1 MINKIY
7 ISDFE
12 KENILNQHKRINE
25 STGTLS
31 LGGFVLNDLGVGISG
46 CSVSLIKDN
55 KYATTTSINPQI
67 TLVDGSFKFENL
79 NEGTYEIGVDPY
91 DSKSPDGTSYSTP
104 KRSDNT
110 VELKVSIQDF
120 KITLK
125 SSTKNLDEVTI
136 AQLLVT
142 ILDFNFLDESN
153 KKIPNVS
160 YELFEDK
167 KITSIGKFESL
178 DGTSNLTFN
187 GKSKEVLLPDKDFTT
202 DKNTMSSFYT
212 ILPGVCVDNKSL
224 DIRCIVKGYEVK
236 KDKINI
242 CLNNGSFQVSKTIN
256 GDISECTPLGKPTR
270 NEKSTN
276 SNIFNI
282 ILKKIK
288 TSLTILTKDGQ
299 NSVLPEVTVDI
310 YKDKLRKDLLK
321 TIVTNQEG
329 LGDHILYDGEI
340 STIDNKGKTL
350 ELYFNLK
357 KDGYET
363 MFKSQKVDYNKNNK
377 IEFELEIIPPP
388 QPTPPPKPPKVFTLS
403 KRACVRLTR
412 RLRVDM
418 HKVDKRGVS
427 FDDLGGRSEIMKR
440 AEEVKDCY
448 VKYKDDYSDK
458 QKRYVKNLVNVQGNL
473 EPFRL
478 LFNREEMNIV
488 YRTGRFESI
497 DDIYIKNN
505 TMGISDTIRNVISEY
520 VDNKKIK
527 IQESKIINNRFKFVI
542 ENFNL
547 KYKKGRATSYRYLVE
562 EKKTLINNGYSRD
575 LVNESFLDIMGT
587 LYGSEGNNVLS
598 DVKLRLGEKIALQVK
613 DKEQEHSMIITAFN
627 EIPEEVIERAIK
639 ENRVD
644 ELSGLIA
651 TKALSSYKTQFGDGG
666 ISGLMIASVDEN
678 KFKAEVAK
686 LIEPAIKEIT
696 TKMDDQFKKVKDVV
710 GGMNN
715 VTA

>member
-25 STGTLS
+25 ATGTLS
-31 LGGFVLNDLGVGISG
+31 LGGFVVNDLSVGVSG
-46 CSVSLIKDN
+46 CLVSLIKDN
-55 KYATTTSINPQI
+55 KIVVTQNTIA
-67 TLVDGSFKFENL
+67 DGSFKFENL
-79 NEGTYEIGVDPY
+79 DAGNYEIGVDPFNS
-91 DSKSPDGTSYSTP
+91 DYSRP
-104 KRSDNT
+104 KRSDNPT
-110 VELKVSIQDF
+110 VELKVSIEDF
-120 KITLK
+120 EIILK
-125 SSTKNLDEVTI
+125 SSTLTFDEATI
-136 AQLLVT
+136 SVIKVT

-187 GKSKEVLLPDKDFTT
+187 GNSKEALLPSKEFTT
-202 DKNTMSSFYT
+202 DKKTISSFYT
-212 ILPGVCVDNKSL
+212 TLTGSCVGNKSL
-224 DIRCIVKGYEVK
+224 DIGCIVKGYEVNEQK
-236 KDKINI
+236 LKI
-242 CLNNGSFQVSKTIN
+242 CLNNGSYKVSRTTN
-256 GDISECTPLGKPTR
+256 GDISVNTPIDNEIPTR
-270 NEKSTN
+270 KGNNPT
-276 SNIFNI
+276 NIFNI
-282 ILKKIK
+282 TIKKIK

-299 NSVLPEVTVDI
+299 KAVLPGVTVDI

-329 LGDHILYDGEI
+329 LGNHILYDGEI
-340 STIDNKGKTL
+340 STIDNKGKTP

-363 MFKSQKVDYNKNNK
+363 MFKSQKVDYNINNK

-388 QPTPPPKPPKVFTLS
+388 QPTPPPKPPKVFTLT

-412 RLRVDM
+412 RLRLDM
-418 HKVDKRGVS
+418 HKVDKKGVS
-427 FDDLGGRSEIMKR
+427 FDDLGGRSQIMKR

-448 VKYKDDYSDK
+448 VKYKDDYSDS
-458 QKRYVKNLVNVQGNL
+458 QKSYVKNLLNVQSNL

-488 YRTGRFESI
+488 YRTGHFESI

-547 KYKKGRATSYRYLVE
+547 KYKKGRSTSYRYLVE

-666 ISGLMIASVDEN
+666 ISELMIASVDEN

>member
-25 STGTLS
+25 AIGSLS

-46 CSVSLIKDN
+46 CSVSLIKDS
-55 KYATTTSINPQI
+55 KYAITTSINPQN
-67 TLVDGSFKFENL
+67 TLDDGSFKFENL
-79 NEGTYEIGVDPY
+79 DEGRYEIGVDP
-91 DSKSPDGTSYSTP
+91 DNPNYSTP
-104 KRSDNT
+104 KRADNT
-110 VELKVSIQDF
+110 VNLEVSKQDF
-120 KITLK
+120 KIILK
-125 SSTKNLDEVTI
+125 SSTKDLAEVTTSMI
-136 AQLLVT
+136 KVT

-167 KITSIGKFESL
+167 KIASIGKFESL

-187 GKSKEVLLPDKDFTT
+187 GNSKEALLPGKDFTT

-212 ILPGVCVDNKSL
+212 ILSGSCVGDNSL
-224 DIRCIVKGYEVK
+224 YIGCKVKGYE
-236 KDKINI
+236 INEQKLKI
-242 CLNNGSFQVSKTIN
+242 CLNNGIYKVSKTTN
-256 GDISECTPLGKPTR
+256 GDISKYIPLFKPTR
-270 NEKSTN
+270 NEKHPN

-299 NSVLPEVTVDI
+299 NSVLPGVTVDI
-310 YKDKLRKDLLK
+310 YKDKLRKELLK

-329 LGDHILYDGEI
+329 LGNHILYDGEI
-340 STIDNKGKTL
+340 TIDNKDKP

-363 MFKSQKVDYNKNNK
+363 MFKSQTVDYNKNNNIDFK
-377 IEFELEIIPPP
+377 LDIIPPP

-412 RLRVDM
+412 KLRVDM
-418 HKVDKRGVS
+418 HNVDKKGVS
-427 FDDLGGRSEIMKR
+427 FEDLGGRSQIMKR

-458 QKRYVKNLVNVQGNL
+458 QKRYVKNLVNVQSNL

-488 YRTGRFESI
+488 YSTGRFESV

-547 KYKKGRATSYRYLVE
+547 KYKKGRTTSYRYLVE

-598 DVKLRLGEKIALQVK
+598 DVKLRLGEKIASQVK

>member
-46 CSVSLIKDN
+46 CLVSLIKDN
-55 KYATTTSINPQI
+55 KYATTTSINPQT

-91 DSKSPDGTSYSTP
+91 DFKSSDGTSYSTP

-598 DVKLRLGEKIALQVK
+598 DVKLRLGEKIASQVK

>member
-7 ISDFE
+7 ISEFE

-25 STGTLS
+25 AIGSLS

-55 KYATTTSINPQI
+55 KYVKTTNSPQD

-79 NEGTYEIGVDPY
+79 DEGTYEIGVDPY
-91 DSKSPDGTSYSTP
+91 NSNYSTP
-104 KRSDNT
+104 KRADNT
-110 VELKVSIQDF
+110 VDLKVSIQDF
-120 KITLK
+120 KIKLK
-125 SSTKNLDEVTI
+125 SSTKDLAEVTTSLI
-136 AQLLVT
+136 KVT

-167 KITSIGKFESL
+167 KIASIGKFESL
-178 DGTSNLTFN
+178 DGNSNLTFN
-187 GKSKEVLLPDKDFTT
+187 GNSKEALLPGKDFTT

-212 ILPGVCVDNKSL
+212 ILSGSCVGDNSL
-224 DIRCIVKGYEVK
+224 YIGCKVKGYEVNEQK
-236 KDKINI
+236 LKI
-242 CLNNGSFQVSKTIN
+242 CLNNGIYKVSKTTN
-256 GDISECTPLGKPTR
+256 GDISEYKPLEKPTR
-270 NEKSTN
+270 SDKYPN

-299 NSVLPEVTVDI
+299 KAVLPGVTVDI
-310 YKDKLRKDLLK
+310 YKDKLRKELLK

-340 STIDNKGKTL
+340 STIDNKDKP

-377 IEFELEIIPPP
+377 IEFELDIIPPP
-388 QPTPPPKPPKVFTLS
+388 QPTPPPKVFTLS

-418 HKVDKRGVS
+418 HNVDKKGVS
-427 FDDLGGRSEIMKR
+427 FEDLGGRSQIMKR

-458 QKRYVKNLVNVQGNL
+458 QKRYVKNLVNVQSNL

-488 YRTGRFESI
+488 YSTGRFESV

-547 KYKKGRATSYRYLVE
+547 KYKKGRTTSYRYLVE

-598 DVKLRLGEKIALQVK
+598 DVKLRLGEKIASQVK

>member
-7 ISDFE
+7 ISEFE

-25 STGTLS
+25 STGSLS
-31 LGGFVLNDLGVGISG
+31 LGGRVVNDLDVGVSG
-46 CSVSLIKDN
+46 CSVSLIKDS
-55 KYATTTSINPQI
+55 KYATTTSINPQN
-67 TLVDGSFKFENL
+67 TLADGSFKFENL
-79 NEGTYEIGVDPY
+79 DEGKYEIGVDP
-91 DSKSPDGTSYSTP
+91 DNPNYSTP
-104 KRSDNT
+104 KRADNT
-110 VELKVSIQDF
+110 VENLNVSIQDF
-120 KITLK
+120 KIILK
-125 SSTKNLDEVTI
+125 SSTKDLAEVTTSLI
-136 AQLLVT
+136 KVT

-167 KITSIGKFESL
+167 KIASIGKFESL

-187 GKSKEVLLPDKDFTT
+187 GTSKEALLPDKDFTT

-212 ILPGVCVDNKSL
+212 ILPGSCVGDNSL
-224 DIRCIVKGYEVK
+224 YIGCKVKGYEVNEQK
-236 KDKINI
+236 LKI
-242 CLNNGSFQVSKTIN
+242 CLNNGTYKVSKTTN
-256 GDISECTPLGKPTR
+256 GDISQCIPLEKPTR
-270 NEKSTN
+270 SGKYPN

-299 NSVLPEVTVDI
+299 NSVLPGVTVDI
-310 YKDKLRKDLLK
+310 YKDKLRKELLK

-329 LGDHILYDGEI
+329 LGNHILYDGEI
-340 STIDNKGKTL
+340 TIDNKDKP

-363 MFKSQKVDYNKNNK
+363 MFKSQTVDYNKNNK
-377 IEFELEIIPPP
+377 IDFKLDIIPPP

-418 HKVDKRGVS
+418 HKVDKKGVS
-427 FDDLGGRSEIMKR
+427 FEDLGGRSQIMKR

-458 QKRYVKNLVNVQGNL
+458 QKRYVKNLVNVQSNL

-488 YRTGRFESI
+488 YSTGRFESV

-547 KYKKGRATSYRYLVE
+547 KYKKGRTTSYRYLVE

-598 DVKLRLGEKIALQVK
+598 DVKLRLGEKIASQVK

-666 ISGLMIASVDEN
+666 ISELMIASVDEN

-715 VTA
+715 VTT

>member
-25 STGTLS
+25 AIGTLS

-46 CSVSLIKDN
+46 CLVSLIKDN
-55 KYATTTSINPQI
+55 KIVI
-67 TLVDGSFKFENL
+67 TQNTIADGSFKFENL
-79 NEGTYEIGVDPY
+79 DAGNYEIGVDPFNPDY
-91 DSKSPDGTSYSTP
+91 SKPN
-104 KRSDNT
+104 KADN
-110 VELKVSIQDF
+110 KVVLNGSIQDF

-125 SSTKNLDEVTI
+125 SSTKDLDEVTV
-136 AQLLVT
+136 LSLKVT

-187 GKSKEVLLPDKDFTT
+187 GNSKEALLPGEDFTT
-202 DKNTMSSFYT
+202 DKNTISSFYT
-212 ILPGVCVDNKSL
+212 TLPGSCVGDNSL
-224 DIRCIVKGYEVK
+224 YIGCKVKGYEVNEQK
-236 KDKINI
+236 LKI
-242 CLNNGSFQVSKTIN
+242 CLNNGSYKVSRTTN
-256 GDISECTPLGKPTR
+256 GVNTPIDNAIPTR
-270 NEKSTN
+270 NENNPN

-340 STIDNKGKTL
+340 STIDNKGKTP

-427 FDDLGGRSEIMKR
+427 FDDLGGSSQIMKR

-448 VKYKDDYSDK
+448 VKYKDDYSDR
-458 QKRYVKNLVNVQGNL
+458 QKRYVKNLVNVQSNL

-488 YRTGRFESI
+488 YSTGRFESI

-547 KYKKGRATSYRYLVE
+547 KYKKGRTTSYRYLVE

-666 ISGLMIASVDEN
+666 ISELMIASVDEN

>member
-7 ISDFE
+7 ISEFE

-25 STGTLS
+25 STGSLS
-31 LGGFVLNDLGVGISG
+31 LGGFVLNDLGVGVPG
-46 CSVSLIKDN
+46 CSVSLIKD
-55 KYATTTSINPQI
+55 KKIVI
-67 TLVDGSFKFENL
+67 TQNTIADGSFKFENL
-79 NEGTYEIGVDPY
+79 DEGKYEISVNPFNDEY
-91 DSKSPDGTSYSTP
+91 KSSERTENP
-104 KRSDNT
+104 
-110 VELKVSIQDF
+110 VELKDSIKDF
-120 KITLK
+120 KIILK
-125 SSTKNLDEVTI
+125 SRTQEIDEVYAI
-136 AQLLVT
+136 ALQVT

-167 KITSIGKFESL
+167 KIASIGKFESL

-187 GKSKEVLLPDKDFTT
+187 GNTKEALLPGKNFTT
-202 DKNTMSSFYT
+202 DKNTTSSFYT
-212 ILPGVCVDNKSL
+212 KSTKFCVVNKSL
-224 DIRCIVKGYEVK
+224 DIKCIVKGYEVK
-236 KDKINI
+236 KEIINI
-242 CLNNGSFQVSKTIN
+242 CLNNGAYTVSRTTN
-256 GDISECTPLGKPTR
+256 GDISECTPVLDNIKNKFKEPTR
-270 NEKSTN
+270 LDPN

-282 ILKKIK
+282 KLKKIK

-299 NSVLPEVTVDI
+299 NSVLPGVTVDI
-310 YKDKLRKDLLK
+310 YKDKLRKELLK

-329 LGDHILYDGEI
+329 LGNHILYDGEI
-340 STIDNKGKTL
+340 TIDNKDKP

-363 MFKSQKVDYNKNNK
+363 MFKSQTVDYNKNNNIDFK
-377 IEFELEIIPPP
+377 LDIIPPP

-403 KRACVRLTR
+403 KGACVKLTR
-412 RLRVDM
+412 RLRRDM
-418 HKVDKRGVS
+418 HKVDKKGVS
-427 FDDLGGRSEIMKR
+427 FEDLGGRSRIMKR
-440 AEEVKDCY
+440 AEVVKDCY
-448 VKYKDDYSDK
+448 VKYKDDYSDR
-458 QKRYVKNLVNVQGNL
+458 QKIYVKNLVNVQSNL

-488 YRTGRFESI
+488 YSSGRFESV

-547 KYKKGRATSYRYLVE
+547 KYKKGRTTSYRYLVE

-598 DVKLRLGEKIALQVK
+598 DVKLRLGEKIASQVK

-715 VTA
+715 VTT

>member
-12 KENILNQHKRINE
+12 KENILNQHKRVNE

-31 LGGFVLNDLGVGISG
+31 LGGFVLNDLYVGISG
-46 CSVSLIKDN
+46 CLVSLIKDN
-55 KYATTTSINPQI
+55 KIVI
-67 TLVDGSFKFENL
+67 TQNTIADGSFKFENL
-79 NEGTYEIGVDPY
+79 DAGNYEIGVDPFNS
-91 DSKSPDGTSYSTP
+91 DYSRP
-104 KRSDNT
+104 KREDNPT

-120 KITLK
+120 KIILK
-125 SSTKNLDEVTI
+125 SSIKEFAEVTTSVTK
-136 AQLLVT
+136 VT

-160 YELFEDK
+160 YELFEDN
-167 KITSIGKFESL
+167 KITSIGEFESL

-187 GKSKEVLLPDKDFTT
+187 GNSKEAVLPGKEFTT
-202 DKNTMSSFYT
+202 DKKTMSSFYT
-212 ILPGVCVDNKSL
+212 ILTGVCVDNKSL

-242 CLNNGSFQVSKTIN
+242 CLNNGSFRVSKTIN
-256 GDISECTPLGKPTR
+256 GDISECTPLEKPTR
-270 NEKSTN
+270 NEKSTT

-299 NSVLPEVTVDI
+299 NSVLPGVTVDI

-363 MFKSQKVDYNKNNK
+363 MFKSQTVNYNKNNK

-412 RLRVDM
+412 KLRDDM

-427 FDDLGGRSEIMKR
+427 FDDLGGRSQIMKR

-448 VKYKDDYSDK
+448 VKYKDDYSDR
-458 QKRYVKNLVNVQGNL
+458 QKRYVKNLLNVQSNL

-488 YRTGRFESI
+488 YPTGRFESI

-505 TMGISDTIRNVISEY
+505 TMGISDTIRNVILEY

-547 KYKKGRATSYRYLVE
+547 KYKKGRTTSYRYLVE

-666 ISGLMIASVDEN
+666 ISELMIASVDEN

>member
-7 ISDFE
+7 ISEFE

-25 STGTLS
+25 AIGSLS

-55 KYATTTSINPQI
+55 KYVKTTNSPQD

-79 NEGTYEIGVDPY
+79 DEGTYEIGVDPY
-91 DSKSPDGTSYSTP
+91 NSNYSTP
-104 KRSDNT
+104 KRADNT
-110 VELKVSIQDF
+110 VDLKVSIQDF
-120 KITLK
+120 KIKLK
-125 SSTKNLDEVTI
+125 SSTKDLAEVTTSLI
-136 AQLLVT
+136 KVT

-167 KITSIGKFESL
+167 KIASIGKFESL
-178 DGTSNLTFN
+178 DGNSNLTFN
-187 GKSKEVLLPDKDFTT
+187 GNSKEALLPSKDFTT

-212 ILPGVCVDNKSL
+212 ILSGSCVGDNSL
-224 DIRCIVKGYEVK
+224 YIGCKVKGYEVNEQK
-236 KDKINI
+236 LKI
-242 CLNNGSFQVSKTIN
+242 CLNNGIYKVSKTTN
-256 GDISECTPLGKPTR
+256 GDISEYKPLEKPTR
-270 NEKSTN
+270 SDKYPN

-282 ILKKIK
+282 TIKKIK

-299 NSVLPEVTVDI
+299 KAVLPGVTVDI
-310 YKDKLRKDLLK
+310 YKDKLRKELLK

-340 STIDNKGKTL
+340 STIDNKDKP

-377 IEFELEIIPPP
+377 IEFELDIIPPP
-388 QPTPPPKPPKVFTLS
+388 QPTPPPKVFTLS

-418 HKVDKRGVS
+418 HNVDKKGVS
-427 FDDLGGRSEIMKR
+427 FEDLGGRSQIMKR

-458 QKRYVKNLVNVQGNL
+458 QKRYVKNLVNVQSNL

-488 YRTGRFESI
+488 YSTGRFESV

-547 KYKKGRATSYRYLVE
+547 KYKKGRTTSYRYLVE

-575 LVNESFLDIMGT
+575 LVNESFLDIIGT

-598 DVKLRLGEKIALQVK
+598 DVKLRLGEKIASQVK

-666 ISGLMIASVDEN
+666 ISELMIASVDEN

-715 VTA
+715 VTT

>member
-25 STGTLS
+25 AIGSLS
-31 LGGFVLNDLGVGISG
+31 LGGFVVNDLDVGVPG
-46 CSVSLIKDN
+46 CSVSLIKD
-55 KYATTTSINPQI
+55 KKIVI
-67 TLVDGSFKFENL
+67 TQNTIADGSFKFENL
-79 NEGTYEIGVDPY
+79 DEGKYEISVNPFNDEYKSSERTENPVDLK
-91 DSKSPDGTSYSTP
+91 DSIK
-104 KRSDNT
+104 
-110 VELKVSIQDF
+110 DF
-120 KITLK
+120 KIKLK
-125 SSTKNLDEVTI
+125 SSIKDLDVVTVI
-136 AQLLVT
+136 SLKVT

-160 YELFEDK
+160 YELFENE
-167 KITSIGKFESL
+167 KIPSIGKFESL

-187 GKSKEVLLPDKDFTT
+187 GNTKEALLPGKDFTT

-212 ILPGVCVDNKSL
+212 KSTGSCVDNKSL
-224 DIRCIVKGYEVK
+224 DIECIVKGYEVK

-242 CLNNGSFQVSKTIN
+242 CLHNGAYMVSRTTN
-256 GDISECTPLGKPTR
+256 GDISEFTPLEEKEPTR
-270 NEKSTN
+270 NDTN

-299 NSVLPEVTVDI
+299 NSVLPGVTVDI
-310 YKDKLRKDLLK
+310 YKDKLRKELLK

-329 LGDHILYDGEI
+329 LGDHILNDGEI
-340 STIDNKGKTL
+340 STIDNKDRP

-377 IEFELEIIPPP
+377 IDFKLDIIPPP

-412 RLRVDM
+412 RLRMDM
-418 HKVDKRGVS
+418 HKVDKKGVS
-427 FDDLGGRSEIMKR
+427 FEDLGGRSKIMKR

-458 QKRYVKNLVNVQGNL
+458 QKRYVKNLVNVQSNL

-488 YRTGRFESI
+488 YSSGRFESV

-547 KYKKGRATSYRYLVE
+547 KYKKGRTTSYRYLVE

-598 DVKLRLGEKIALQVK
+598 DVKLRLGEKIASQVK

-715 VTA
+715 VTT

>member
-31 LGGFVLNDLGVGISG
+31 LGGFVLNDLSVGISG
-46 CSVSLIKDN
+46 CLVSLIKDN
-55 KYATTTSINPQI
+55 KIVI
-67 TLVDGSFKFENL
+67 TQNTIADGSFKFENL
-79 NEGTYEIGVDPY
+79 DEGLYQIGVNPLND
-91 DSKSPDGTSYSTP
+91 DYSTP
-104 KRSDNT
+104 KNSENT
-110 VELKVSIQDF
+110 VDLKVSIEDF
-120 KITLK
+120 EIKLK
-125 SSTKNLDEVTI
+125 SKTKDLDEVTV
-136 AQLLVT
+136 LSLKVT

-187 GKSKEVLLPDKDFTT
+187 GNSKEALLPGEAFTT
-202 DKNTMSSFYT
+202 DKNTISSFYT
-212 ILPGVCVDNKSL
+212 TLPGSCVGDNSL
-224 DIRCIVKGYEVK
+224 YIGCKVKGYEVNEQK
-236 KDKINI
+236 LKI
-242 CLNNGSFQVSKTIN
+242 CLNNGSYKVSRTTN
-256 GDISECTPLGKPTR
+256 GVNTPIDNAIPTR
-270 NEKSTN
+270 NENNPN

-282 ILKKIK
+282 TIKKIK

-340 STIDNKGKTL
+340 STIDNKGKTP

-427 FDDLGGRSEIMKR
+427 FDDLGGRSQIMKR

-458 QKRYVKNLVNVQGNL
+458 QKRYVKNLVNVQSNL

-488 YRTGRFESI
+488 YSTGRFESI

-547 KYKKGRATSYRYLVE
+547 KYKKGRSTSYRYLVE

-575 LVNESFLDIMGT
+575 LVNESFLDIIGT

-598 DVKLRLGEKIALQVK
+598 DIKLRLGEKIALQVK

-666 ISGLMIASVDEN
+666 ISELMIASVDEN

>member
-7 ISDFE
+7 ISEFE

-25 STGTLS
+25 AIGSLS

-55 KYATTTSINPQI
+55 KYVKTTNSPQD

-79 NEGTYEIGVDPY
+79 DEGTYEIGVDPY
-91 DSKSPDGTSYSTP
+91 NSNYSTP
-104 KRSDNT
+104 KRADNT
-110 VELKVSIQDF
+110 VDLKVSIQDF
-120 KITLK
+120 KIKLK
-125 SSTKNLDEVTI
+125 SSTKDLAEVTTSLI
-136 AQLLVT
+136 KVT

-167 KITSIGKFESL
+167 KIASIGKFESL
-178 DGTSNLTFN
+178 DGNSNLTFN
-187 GKSKEVLLPDKDFTT
+187 GNSKEALLPSKDFTT

-212 ILPGVCVDNKSL
+212 ILSGSCVGDNSL
-224 DIRCIVKGYEVK
+224 YIGCKVKGYEVNEQK
-236 KDKINI
+236 LKI
-242 CLNNGSFQVSKTIN
+242 CLNNGIYKVSKTTN
-256 GDISECTPLGKPTR
+256 GDISEYKPLEKPTR
-270 NEKSTN
+270 SDKYPN

-299 NSVLPEVTVDI
+299 KAVLPGVTVDI
-310 YKDKLRKDLLK
+310 YKDKLRKELLK

-340 STIDNKGKTL
+340 STIDNKDKP

-377 IEFELEIIPPP
+377 IEFELDIIPPP
-388 QPTPPPKPPKVFTLS
+388 QPTPPPKVFTLS

-418 HKVDKRGVS
+418 HNVDKKGVS
-427 FDDLGGRSEIMKR
+427 FEDLGGRSQIMKR

-458 QKRYVKNLVNVQGNL
+458 QKRYVKNLVNVQSNL

-488 YRTGRFESI
+488 YSTGRFESV

-547 KYKKGRATSYRYLVE
+547 KYKKGRTTSYRYLVE

-598 DVKLRLGEKIALQVK
+598 DVKLRLGEKIASQVK

-715 VTA
+715 VTT

>member
-25 STGTLS
+25 AIGTLS
-31 LGGFVLNDLGVGISG
+31 LGGFVLNDSGVGISG

-55 KYATTTSINPQI
+55 KIVI
-67 TLVDGSFKFENL
+67 TQNTIADGSFKFENL
-79 NEGTYEIGVDPY
+79 DAGNYEIGVDPFNSDY
-91 DSKSPDGTSYSTP
+91 SKPN
-104 KRSDNT
+104 KADN
-110 VELKVSIQDF
+110 KVVLNGSIQDF

-125 SSTKNLDEVTI
+125 SSTKELDEVTV
-136 AQLLVT
+136 LSLKVT

-187 GKSKEVLLPDKDFTT
+187 GNSKEALLPGEAFTT
-202 DKNTMSSFYT
+202 DKNTISSFYT
-212 ILPGVCVDNKSL
+212 TLPGSCVGDNSL
-224 DIRCIVKGYEVK
+224 YIGCKVKGYEVNEQK
-236 KDKINI
+236 LKI
-242 CLNNGSFQVSKTIN
+242 CLNNGSYKVSRTTN
-256 GDISECTPLGKPTR
+256 GVNTPIDNAIPTR
-270 NEKSTN
+270 SEKSTN

-299 NSVLPEVTVDI
+299 KTVLPGVTVDI

-340 STIDNKGKTL
+340 STIDNKGKTP

-448 VKYKDDYSDK
+448 VKYKDDYSDR
-458 QKRYVKNLVNVQGNL
+458 QKRYVKNLVNVQSNL

-488 YRTGRFESI
+488 YSTGRFESI

-547 KYKKGRATSYRYLVE
+547 KYKKGRSTSYRYLVE

-666 ISGLMIASVDEN
+666 ISELMIASVDEN
-678 KFKAEVAK
+678 KFKSEVAK

>member
-7 ISDFE
+7 ISEFE

-25 STGTLS
+25 STGSLS
-31 LGGFVLNDLGVGISG
+31 LGGRVVNDLDVGVSG

-55 KYATTTSINPQI
+55 KYVKTTNSPQD

-79 NEGTYEIGVDPY
+79 DEGTYEIGVDPY
-91 DSKSPDGTSYSTP
+91 NSNYSTP
-104 KRSDNT
+104 KRADNT
-110 VELKVSIQDF
+110 VDLKVSIQDF
-120 KITLK
+120 KIKLK
-125 SSTKNLDEVTI
+125 SSIKDFDEVTI
-136 AQLLVT
+136 IPLKVT

-160 YELFEDK
+160 YELFESLDG
-167 KITSIGKFESL
+167 TCIGEFESL

-187 GKSKEVLLPDKDFTT
+187 GNSKEALLPGKDFTT
-202 DKNTMSSFYT
+202 DNNTISSFYT
-212 ILPGVCVDNKSL
+212 TLPGSCVGDNSL
-224 DIRCIVKGYEVK
+224 YIGCKVKGYEVK
-236 KDKINI
+236 EQKLKI
-242 CLNNGSFQVSKTIN
+242 CLNNGAYKVSRTTNGVNTPIDNTI
-256 GDISECTPLGKPTR
+256 PTR
-270 NEKSTN
+270 NEKSPN

-299 NSVLPEVTVDI
+299 NSVLPGVTVDI
-310 YKDKLRKDLLK
+310 YKDKLRKELLK

-329 LGDHILYDGEI
+329 LGNHILYDGEI
-340 STIDNKGKTL
+340 STIDNKGKTP

-377 IEFELEIIPPP
+377 IDFKLDIIPPP

-403 KRACVRLTR
+403 KRACVKLTR
-412 RLRVDM
+412 RLRMDM
-418 HKVDKRGVS
+418 HKVDKKGVS
-427 FDDLGGRSEIMKR
+427 FEDLGGRSQIMKR

-448 VKYKDDYSDK
+448 VKYKDDYSDR
-458 QKRYVKNLVNVQGNL
+458 QKRYVKNLVNVQNNL
-473 EPFRL
+473 DPFRL

-488 YRTGRFESI
+488 YSTGRFESV

-527 IQESKIINNRFKFVI
+527 IQESRIINNRFKFVI

-547 KYKKGRATSYRYLVE
+547 KYKKGRTTSYRYLVE

-598 DVKLRLGEKIALQVK
+598 DVKLRLGEKIASQVK

-715 VTA
+715 VTT

>member
-1 MINKIY
+1 M
-7 ISDFE
+7 
-12 KENILNQHKRINE
+12 
-25 STGTLS
+25 
-31 LGGFVLNDLGVGISG
+31 
-46 CSVSLIKDN
+46 
-55 KYATTTSINPQI
+55 
-67 TLVDGSFKFENL
+67 
-79 NEGTYEIGVDPY
+79 
-91 DSKSPDGTSYSTP
+91 
-104 KRSDNT
+104 
-110 VELKVSIQDF
+110 
-120 KITLK
+120 
-125 SSTKNLDEVTI
+125 
-136 AQLLVT
+136 
-142 ILDFNFLDESN
+142 
-153 KKIPNVS
+153 
-160 YELFEDK
+160 
-167 KITSIGKFESL
+167 
-178 DGTSNLTFN
+178 
-187 GKSKEVLLPDKDFTT
+187 
-202 DKNTMSSFYT
+202 
-212 ILPGVCVDNKSL
+212 LPG
-224 DIRCIVKGYEVK
+224 
-236 KDKINI
+236 
-242 CLNNGSFQVSKTIN
+242 
-256 GDISECTPLGKPTR
+256 
-270 NEKSTN
+270 
-276 SNIFNI
+276 
-282 ILKKIK
+282 
-288 TSLTILTKDGQ
+288 
-299 NSVLPEVTVDI
+299 VTVDI

-363 MFKSQKVDYNKNNK
+363 MFKSQKVEYNINNK

-388 QPTPPPKPPKVFTLS
+388 QPTPPPKPPKVFTLN

-412 RLRVDM
+412 KLRLDM

-448 VKYKDDYSDK
+448 VKYKDDYSDR
-458 QKRYVKNLVNVQGNL
+458 QKRYVKNLVNVQSNL

-488 YRTGRFESI
+488 YSTGRFESI

-547 KYKKGRATSYRYLVE
+547 KYKKGRSTSYRYLVE

-666 ISGLMIASVDEN
+666 ISELMIASVDEN
-678 KFKAEVAK
+678 KFKSEVAK

>member
-7 ISDFE
+7 ISEFE

-25 STGTLS
+25 STGSLS
-31 LGGFVLNDLGVGISG
+31 LGGRVVNDLDVGVSG
-46 CSVSLIKDN
+46 CSVSLIKDG
-55 KYATTTSINPQI
+55 KYATTTSINPQN

-79 NEGTYEIGVDPY
+79 DEGKYEIGVDP
-91 DSKSPDGTSYSTP
+91 DNPNYSTP
-104 KRSDNT
+104 KRADNT
-110 VELKVSIQDF
+110 IENLNVSIQDF
-120 KITLK
+120 KIKLK
-125 SSTKNLDEVTI
+125 SSTKDLAEVTTSLI
-136 AQLLVT
+136 KVT

-167 KITSIGKFESL
+167 KIASIGKFESL

-187 GKSKEVLLPDKDFTT
+187 GNSKEALLPSKDFTT

-212 ILPGVCVDNKSL
+212 ILSGSCVGDNSL
-224 DIRCIVKGYEVK
+224 YIGCKVKGYEVNEQK
-236 KDKINI
+236 LKI
-242 CLNNGSFQVSKTIN
+242 CLNNGTYKVSKTTN
-256 GDISECTPLGKPTR
+256 GDISQCIPLEKPTR
-270 NEKSTN
+270 SGKYPN

-282 ILKKIK
+282 TLKKIK

-299 NSVLPEVTVDI
+299 NSVLPGVTVDI
-310 YKDKLRKDLLK
+310 YKDKLRKELLK
-321 TIVTNQEG
+321 TIVTDQEG

-340 STIDNKGKTL
+340 STIDNKDKP

-363 MFKSQKVDYNKNNK
+363 MFKSQTVDYNKNNNIDFK
-377 IEFELEIIPPP
+377 LDIIPPP

-403 KRACVRLTR
+403 KGACVKLTR
-412 RLRVDM
+412 RLRRDM
-418 HKVDKRGVS
+418 HKVDKKGVS
-427 FDDLGGRSEIMKR
+427 FEDLGGRSRIMKR
-440 AEEVKDCY
+440 AEVVKDCY
-448 VKYKDDYSDK
+448 VKYKDDYSDR
-458 QKRYVKNLVNVQGNL
+458 QKIYVKNLVNVQSNL

-488 YRTGRFESI
+488 YSSGRFESV

-547 KYKKGRATSYRYLVE
+547 KYKKGRTTSYRYLVE

-598 DVKLRLGEKIALQVK
+598 DVKLRLGEKIASQVK

-666 ISGLMIASVDEN
+666 ISELMIASVDEN

-715 VTA
+715 VTT

>member
-7 ISDFE
+7 ISEFE

-25 STGTLS
+25 STGSLS
-31 LGGFVLNDLGVGISG
+31 LGGRVVNDLDVGVSG

-55 KYATTTSINPQI
+55 KYVKTTNSPQD

-79 NEGTYEIGVDPY
+79 DEGTYEIGVDPY
-91 DSKSPDGTSYSTP
+91 NSNYSTP
-104 KRSDNT
+104 KRADNT
-110 VELKVSIQDF
+110 VDLKVSIQDF
-120 KITLK
+120 KIKLK
-125 SSTKNLDEVTI
+125 SSTKDLAEVTTSLI
-136 AQLLVT
+136 KVT

-167 KITSIGKFESL
+167 KIASIGKFESL
-178 DGTSNLTFN
+178 DGNSNLTFN
-187 GKSKEVLLPDKDFTT
+187 GNSKEALLPGKDFTT

-212 ILPGVCVDNKSL
+212 ILSGSCVGDNSL
-224 DIRCIVKGYEVK
+224 YIGCKVKGYEVNEQK
-236 KDKINI
+236 LKI
-242 CLNNGSFQVSKTIN
+242 CLNNGIYKVSKTTN
-256 GDISECTPLGKPTR
+256 GDISEYKPLEKPTR
-270 NEKSTN
+270 SDKYPN

-299 NSVLPEVTVDI
+299 KAVLPGVTVDI
-310 YKDKLRKDLLK
+310 YKDKLRKELLK

-329 LGDHILYDGEI
+329 LGNHILYDGEI
-340 STIDNKGKTL
+340 TIDNKDKP

-377 IEFELEIIPPP
+377 IEFELDIIPPP
-388 QPTPPPKPPKVFTLS
+388 QPTPPPKVFTLS

-418 HKVDKRGVS
+418 HNVDKKGVS
-427 FDDLGGRSEIMKR
+427 FEDLGGRSKIMKR

-458 QKRYVKNLVNVQGNL
+458 QKRYVKNLVNVQSNL

-488 YRTGRFESI
+488 YSTGRFESV

-547 KYKKGRATSYRYLVE
+547 KYKKGRTTSYRYLVE

-598 DVKLRLGEKIALQVK
+598 DVKLRLGEKIASQVK

-715 VTA
+715 VTT